1 MQKTID
7 QLQYWI
13 IKVPELFHVMTA
25 EEIAHRPAAKKWS
38 KKEIVGHLCDSAIVN
53 LERLINI
60 QYKASPYVVTT
71 YDQVRWVEL
80 QGYQEMP
87 IEAILQ
93 LWTSLNKKIIYVLE
107 NIAEKSLELPIVMNQ
122 QHLTLASLIQD
133 YVQHLEHHIQH
144 QICET

>member
-1 MQKTID
+1 M
-7 QLQYWI
+7 
-13 IKVPELFHVMTA
+13 
-25 EEIAHRPAAKKWS
+25 
-38 KKEIVGHLCDSAIVN
+38 
-53 LERLINI
+53 
-60 QYKASPYVVTT
+60 TT

-107 NIAEKSLELPIVMNQ
+107 NIPEKSLELPIVMNQ